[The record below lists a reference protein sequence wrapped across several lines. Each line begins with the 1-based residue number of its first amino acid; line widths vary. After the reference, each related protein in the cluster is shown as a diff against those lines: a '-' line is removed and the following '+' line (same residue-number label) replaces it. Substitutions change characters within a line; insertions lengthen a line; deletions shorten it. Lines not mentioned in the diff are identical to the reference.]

1 MKLKALVFS
10 ALLVILCSP
19 VQATAPSTVAWQ
31 PWTHAQFAQAKR
43 ENRLILLDLEA
54 VWCHWCHVMEAK
66 TYSDPRVAT
75 LLKQHFITVKVDQ
88 DSRPDLGKRYEEYGW
103 PATIVFDADGR
114 ELAKLRGFIEPDR
127 MLDILGRIVADPTPR
142 EYADDLRNNP
152 IEISSQAV
160 LSQETREELVT
171 RFYRTHD
178 FKSGGLNQ
186 EQKFIDRDSVELA
199 LVLGQRGDKKA
210 VQMAHQ
216 TLGAALALID
226 PVWGGAYQYS
236 TDGDWTHP
244 HFEKIASVQADY
256 LKLYAAAAQ
265 RTGDRGYLAAA
276 KSIQSYVKKFLTSP
290 DGAFYVSQDA
300 DLVQGE
306 HSEAYFRLNDVG
318 RRALGLPRVDTH
330 VYARENG
337 WLIAAF
343 VALSQAH
350 DDPSPLR
357 DAITAARW
365 IETHRSLAGGGFRH
379 DARDAAGPY
388 LDDNLAMA
396 RAYLALYVA
405 TADRQWLVRAD
416 RTARFIAANF
426 KSAKGG
432 FLVARKRDALQ
443 PRPNVDENIQ
453 LARLF
458 NELAHYTGK
467 RLHRQRAEHAMRYLA
482 TEEVATF
489 RRTEPGILLA
499 DSELRT
505 DPVHITVVGGKRDE
519 NAAVLYRAA
528 LNYPAGYRRI
538 EWWDRAQGKLPNPDV
553 AYPKLAKPAAFI
565 CSNKVCSSPIY
576 RAEEIAATIE
586 LLAKN

>member
-1 MKLKALVFS
+1 MKLKFLILAAFLALSGPIS
-10 ALLVILCSP
+10 A
-19 VQATAPSTVAWQ
+19 AKPSLVAWQ
-31 PWTHAQFAQAKR
+31 PWTSSQFSQAKR
-43 ENRLILLDLEA
+43 EKRLILLDLEA

-66 TYSDPRVAT
+66 TYSDPRVAA

-103 PATIVFDADGR
+103 PATIVFDGDGR

-142 EYADDLRNNP
+142 EYADELRNNP
-152 IEISSQAV
+152 IEISSQAL
-160 LSQETREELVT
+160 LSDETREELLS

-178 FKSGGLNQ
+178 FKIGGLNQ
-186 EQKFIDRDSVELA
+186 DQKFMDRDSVELA
-199 LVLGQRGDKKA
+199 VTLSESGDKRA
-210 VQMAHQ
+210 MQMASQ
-216 TLGAALALID
+216 TLGGALSLID

-236 TDGDWTHP
+236 TDGDWLHP

-256 LKLYAAAAQ
+256 LKLYATAAQ

-276 KSIQSYVKKFLTSP
+276 KAIQSYIKKFLTSP
-290 DGAFYVSQDA
+290 EGAFYVSQDA

-306 HSEAYFRLNDVG
+306 HSGDYFRLNDAG

-337 WLIAAF
+337 WLINSL
-343 VALSQAH
+343 VALAQAH
-350 DDPSPLR
+350 DDPAPLL
-357 DAITAARW
+357 DALRAVRW
-365 IETHRSLAGGGFRH
+365 IEAHRSLPGGGFRH
-379 DARDAAGPY
+379 DARDIAGPY

-405 TADRQWLVRAD
+405 TAERQWLARAD
-416 RTARFIAANF
+416 RTAGFIASNF

-432 FLVARKRDALQ
+432 FLVAKKRDALQ

-453 LARLF
+453 LTRLF

-467 RLHRQRAEHAMRYLA
+467 RAHRRNAEHAMRYLA

-499 DSELRT
+499 DRELRA
-505 DPVHITVVGGKRDE
+505 DPTHITVVGGKRDAD
-519 NAAVLYRAA
+519 AAALYRAA
-528 LNYPAGYRRI
+528 LNYPVGYRRI
-538 EWWDRAQGKLPNPDV
+538 EWWDRVEGKLPNHDV

-565 CSNKVCSSPIY
+565 CSNQVCSSPIY
-576 RAEEIAATIE
+576 RAEDIAATIK
-586 LLAKN
+586 LLARN